1 MEVAILISV
10 FNRKES
16 TLECLSRC
24 FAQIDS
30 FRGAGKYTFSV
41 YLTEDGCTDGTPEA
55 VSERFPD
62 VHIIHG
68 DGSLF
73 WNRGMCA
80 AWNAAAADSPD
91 FYLWLN
97 DDTMPLSG
105 AFRTMLEISAALRDK
120 AIVVG
125 TCKGKDGGLTY
136 GGRTRSGRLI
146 APDRTIP
153 VGCDIF
159 NGNLVL
165 VPEYVYSKIGTL
177 DPFYT
182 HGFGDYDYGVRA
194 EKAGI
199 VSVVSPG
206 ILAVCDRNPGL
217 PVWRDASYGLRRRYA
232 ALMGPKGR
240 PFREQ
245 FVYDFRC
252 EGLLK
257 AILHFISLNLKVIF
271 PVWKK
276 SSDPV

>member
-1 MEVAILISV
+1 MEIAVLMSV
-10 FNRKES
+10 YNRRET
-16 TLECLSRC
+16 TLACLAAC
-24 FAQIDS
+24 YAQIESVRAGSRYS
-30 FRGAGKYTFSV
+30 FSIYMTD
-41 YLTEDGCTDGTPEA
+41 DGSTDGTSDA
-55 VSERFPD
+55 VRSMFPD
-62 VHIIHG
+62 VKIIHG

-80 AWNAAAADSPD
+80 AWKAAAEASPD

-97 DDTMPLSG
+97 DDTVPLQG
-105 AFRTMLEISAALRDK
+105 AFRTMLEISSALRDK

-125 TCKGKDGGLTY
+125 TAKGKDGRLSY

-165 VPEYVYSKIGTL
+165 VPRYVYSKIGML

-206 ILAVCDRNPGL
+206 VLAVCDRNPGL
-217 PVWRDASYGLRRRYA
+217 PVWRDASYGLRQRYA
-232 ALMGPKGR
+232 AIMAPKGR

-245 FVYDFRC
+245 FVYDFRS
-252 EGLLK
+252 EGIVK
-257 AILHFISLNLKVIF
+257 AVLHFLSLNLKVIF

-276 SSDPV
+276 SSDVV

>member
-1 MEVAILISV
+1 MDIAVLMSV
-10 FNRKES
+10 YNRRET
-16 TLECLSRC
+16 TLACLAAC
-24 FAQIDS
+24 YAQIESVRAGSHYS
-30 FRGAGKYTFSV
+30 FSI
-41 YLTEDGCTDGTPEA
+41 YLTDDGSTDGTSDAVRSMFPE
-55 VSERFPD
+55 VRI
-62 VHIIHG
+62 VHG
-68 DGSLF
+68 DGTLF

-80 AWNAAAADSPD
+80 AWKAAAASSPD